1 MLFFPNSRGVQ
12 AADVW
17 ALEDPWLR
25 SCIGSRL
32 VCSAVAPGEDHL
44 GVLHSATPALPLR
57 VIPTLLRLYEF
68 GVVLYQLS
76 AIDFSLS
83 CWFYAV
89 LHFMIPFSVIWLYL
103 FLCFCGFIL
112 YLSLSTFS
120 ARQPGD
126 SWLAFLI
133 LLGGPSWLTSTGSRT
148 WARGST
154 AGAHLTPELVDQV
167 RSGWG
172 SSCDLPLASQC
183 GALEVEE
190 GRHPSGT
197 SRGSSLEWE
206 KRRRRFILLFFLLL
220 TGIKV

>member
-12 AADVW
+12 AADIW

-25 SCIGSRL
+25 SCIDSGL
-32 VCSAVAPGEDHL
+32 VCSAVAPGEEQDHL

-57 VIPTLLRLYEF
+57 AIATLLRLYEF

-89 LHFMIPFSVIWLYL
+89 LHFMVPFSVILLYL

-112 YLSLSTFS
+112 YLSLSAFS

-133 LLGGPSWLTSTGSRT
+133 LLGGQGPNWRGPLDSWTHGPGQV
-148 WARGST
+148 W
-154 AGAHLTPELVDQV
+154 AGAPAATCLWP
-167 RSGWG
+167 
-172 SSCDLPLASQC
+172 
-183 GALEVEE
+183 
-190 GRHPSGT
+190 PSLG
-197 SRGSSLEWE
+197 LW
-206 KRRRRFILLFFLLL
+206 K
-220 TGIKV
+220 